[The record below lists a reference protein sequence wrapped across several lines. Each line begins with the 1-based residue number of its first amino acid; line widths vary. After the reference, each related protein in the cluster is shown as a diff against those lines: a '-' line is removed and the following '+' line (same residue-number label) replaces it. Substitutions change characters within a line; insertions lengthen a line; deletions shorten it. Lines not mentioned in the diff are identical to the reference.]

1 MPMPIE
7 RTRRYSVEIRD
18 PDNKSV
24 FFVAADW
31 TEEELRIVIAQN
43 MRLAG
48 LPDDNELTRP

>member
-1 MPMPIE
+1 MPIE

-31 TEEELRIVIAQN
+31 TQEELRIVIAQN

-48 LPDDNELTRP
+48 LPDDNELTRR